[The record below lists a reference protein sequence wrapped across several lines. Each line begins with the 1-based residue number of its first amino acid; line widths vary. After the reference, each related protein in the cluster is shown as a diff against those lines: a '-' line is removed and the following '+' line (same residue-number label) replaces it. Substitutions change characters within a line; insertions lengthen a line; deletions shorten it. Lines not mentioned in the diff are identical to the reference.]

1 MKKIKKKKK
10 KNNFVLPIMAF
21 LLVIFGC
28 IALYF
33 GYAFYNQNI
42 VENQPKQTDTP
53 QTPVVV
59 EEKKEV
65 VPNYIPPLTEYK
77 FNFQYDIKVNGNL
90 KTLNFKMPVP
100 MEEKYRQYV
109 QITSISQKPHKFYKT
124 QRGAIAEYN
133 FTDVPSQTISIGFSG
148 ILKTNPYDLKT
159 AKLVNLN
166 FAPETDLS
174 KYLNPEKYIESDDA
188 FVVSI
193 ANGIGGS
200 SKEEIVDKIFRYVQ
214 GTLKYTVMQNI
225 GAKKALEQKRG
236 KCTEYA
242 ASMVALCRA
251 RGIPARIVTGHF
263 LRERDTSHAWVEV
276 YYDEYGWVTYD
287 PTILSAT
294 IVYKDAKGKVLKVV
308 NNLKPEEA
316 QSNYVVLSRNELSRS
331 PINYTFSPEKRGSA
345 QITTQFTVEKM

>member
-10 KNNFVLPIMAF
+10 KNNLVLPIMAF
-21 LLVIFGC
+21 LFVIFGC
-28 IALYF
+28 TVLYF
-33 GYAFYNQNI
+33 CYVFYNQNI
-42 VENQPKQTDTP
+42 VDNQSTQTEPPKTS
-53 QTPVVV
+53 VVV

-65 VPNYIPPLTEYK
+65 IPNYIPPLTEYK

-100 MEEKYRQYV
+100 LDEKYKQYV
-109 QITSISQKPHKFYKT
+109 KISSISQKPHKFYKT

-133 FTDVPSQTISIGFSG
+133 FTDVPAQTISIGFSG
-148 ILKTNPYDLKT
+148 ILKSKSYDLKT

-166 FAPETDLS
+166 FAPEADLS
-174 KYLNPEKYIESDDA
+174 KYLIAEKYIESDDA
-188 FVVSI
+188 YILSI
-193 ANGIGGS
+193 ANGINGS
-200 SKEEIVDKIFRYVQ
+200 SREEIVDKIFRYVQ
-214 GTLKYTVMQNI
+214 GTLKYTVMPNI

-236 KCTEYA
+236 KCSEYA

-251 RGIPARIVTGHF
+251 KGIPARVVTGHF

-294 IVYKDAKGKVLKVV
+294 LVYKDTKGKVLKVV
-308 NNLKPEEA
+308 NNLKPDEA

-331 PINYTFSPEKRGSA
+331 PINYTFSPEKQGSA
-345 QITTQFTVEKM
+345 QIMTHFTVEKM